1 MSEKKREVN
10 AFGKRNPFTSIIKG
24 NIGII
29 AVLIIMCVIVSIATD
44 KFLTCLLYTSPSPR
58 DA

>member
-1 MSEKKREVN
+1 MNEKKKEVS
-10 AFGKRNPFTSIIKG
+10 ALGKRNPFTSIVKG

-29 AVLIIMCVIVSIATD
+29 MVLIIMCVIVSVATD
-44 KFLTCLLYTSPSPR
+44 KFCLLYTSPSPR